1 MNGAP
6 RFHLCMSGDPS
17 CSGCN
22 PCEPCAEFVSKTVN
36 GPLLSAMVAAG
47 FNGSYEQSMAFFR
60 GYTEGWQR
68 LGHAMAVDPNIRSR
82 LRATNVGAM
91 IDSLAALGQMGGAP
105 GQQAL
110 PFSPG
115 VVQPPAIFGM
125 PQPQPQFGP
134 PPGFGAPQGL
144 PPGFQPMPP
153 AQPPQQ
159 MVAGPN
165 GEPLVPTRQ
174 PDGSVSTVDPSTGA
188 PGPSYVPGAGWTAPR
203 LPAPPPQAGP
213 GVPPAAARSFSDA
226 PIVPPPGLAPTE
238 PAPPAPTSS
247 EDVRRSI
254 GERRDAID
262 ATRLEGLVQPA
273 PPPAAGPLTPAE
285 IAQAISPAETLPDGA
300 G

>member
-144 PPGFQPMPP
+144 PQGFSRCRRRSLLNRWSPGRTASLLSRRGSPT
-153 AQPPQQ
+153 
-159 MVAGPN
+159 VASARS
-165 GEPLVPTRQ
+165 TRRR
-174 PDGSVSTVDPSTGA
+174 
-188 PGPSYVPGAGWTAPR
+188 APR
-203 LPAPPPQAGP
+203 DHRTCRARGGRRRGCPRLLRRRVRVFRRRPQGRSRTLQSYLLRGSPRPSRRLPRQR
-213 GVPPAAARSFSDA
+213 ARK
-226 PIVPPPGLAPTE
+226 T
-238 PAPPAPTSS
+238 
-247 EDVRRSI
+247 
-254 GERRDAID
+254 
-262 ATRLEGLVQPA
+262 
-273 PPPAAGPLTPAE
+273 
-285 IAQAISPAETLPDGA
+285 
-300 G
+300 